1 MNTTE
6 LTISLRGADAD
17 LEGAGPK
24 RLQREIWDSLLD
36 FFSRYVGEYRDIWE
50 YLHDMT
56 RRGSAEGWF
65 RADQGVLRFEFPDHD
80 GTRQRSAAAAMH
92 WSRLGVAA
100 RRKTI
105 ASLAEHAEIGVEA
118 GSPSLET
125 LVFEPDALFVPVRD
139 TLWKVEW
146 SENGSFE
153 LVGDEETRPA
163 GALSEQARKKVG
175 QVIESGLCACGM
187 CARLRPD
194 TQWEEQWREELEDA
208 PEIRAR
214 QALQYLLQSVSPSRE
229 AIVDLAGFAPR
240 ANIYRHARQLFEF
253 GKRLDADM
261 LGFVRER
268 IEAADDPRIEAALVA
283 LMAGLPIDTETRTDM
298 LVAAF
303 DEQSP
308 VAETAVEFLG
318 YGPVAPDRLD
328 DVVEQLEQ
336 RAGDSRD
343 LDHAIALTLYNLFR
357 SVDYP
362 PRSVK
367 KTLERIAG
375 GAGEAADV
383 ATRAL
388 SWFERR

>member
-1 MNTTE
+1 MGATE

-17 LEGAGPK
+17 LEPARLA
-24 RLQREIWDSLLD
+24 RLQREVWDSLLD
-36 FFSRYVGEYRDIWE
+36 FFSRYVGEYRDVWA

-65 RADQGVLRFEFPDHD
+65 RADQSVLRFEFPDHQ
-80 GTRQRSAAAAMH
+80 GQRLRSAAAAKH

-100 RRKTI
+100 RQKTL
-105 ASLAEHAEIGVEA
+105 ASLAEHADVGLEA
-118 GSPSLET
+118 DSPNLET
-125 LVFEPDALFVPVRD
+125 LVFEPDALFVPIKD
-139 TLWKVEW
+139 TLWKVD
-146 SENGSFE
+146 STQDGSFE
-153 LVGDEETRPA
+153 LVGDAETRPST
-163 GALSEQARKKVG
+163 ALSEEARR
-175 QVIESGLCACGM
+175 QVEQVVDSGLCACGM

-194 TQWEEQWREELEDA
+194 EEFEARWRLRLSDA
-208 PEIRAR
+208 PEVRAR

-240 ANIYRHARQLFEF
+240 ANIYRHTRQLFEF
-253 GKRLDADM
+253 GKRLDADR
-261 LGFVRER
+261 LGFVRES
-268 IEAADDPRIEAALVA
+268 IEEADDPRIEAALVA
-283 LMAGLPIDTETRTDM
+283 LMAGLPLDAETRTDV
-298 LVAAF
+298 LIEAF
-303 DEQSP
+303 DAESP

-328 DVVEQLEQ
+328 DLVEQLEQ
-336 RAGDSRD
+336 RAGDSQD

-367 KTLERIAG
+367 ETLERVAG
-375 GAGEAADV
+375 RAGEAADV